1 MNFDMGAEKADEEDD
16 IRVETVLV
24 TDDVVSSENIPDRR
38 GICNS
43 SCKGRN
49 NLRYGRW

>member
-24 TDDVVSSENIPDRR
+24 QTMLFLLRIFLTEEVSLVT
-38 GICNS
+38 S
-43 SCKGRN
+43 SYLK
-49 NLRYGRW
+49 